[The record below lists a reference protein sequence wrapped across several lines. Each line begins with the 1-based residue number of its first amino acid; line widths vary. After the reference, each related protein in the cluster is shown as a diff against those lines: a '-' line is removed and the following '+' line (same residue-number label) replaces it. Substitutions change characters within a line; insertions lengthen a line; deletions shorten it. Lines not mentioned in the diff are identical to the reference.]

1 MIKVLLDTNVILD
14 IALKR
19 PQFYED
25 AAAVFQKMFENKIT
39 GYISASSVTDI
50 FYILKR
56 AKIDAFTHL
65 KRLLKIVDI
74 LNVDKGIILFAL
86 YSGWFDFE
94 DAVQAQIAVENEMD
108 IIITRNTKD
117 YQKTQT
123 VKVFT
128 PRVFIEWLDK

>member
-65 KRLLKIVDI
+65 KQLLKIIDI
-74 LNVDKGIILFAL
+74 LNVDKDIILFAL